1 MIEDVG
7 LKQRI
12 FADLERVC
20 RPDAILSSNT
30 STIDISL
37 IGAKTRAAER
47 IVGAHFFSPAHIMP
61 LLEIVRTDKTS
72 PQARLRPLSGL
83 VQPVCIPSSC
93 SAYLPLGGFSNVQC
107 PQIRGSSHKF
117 RQSLLRGAWKALQ
130 LQGSFR
136 VLNSSGCKGSSCASH
151 FHYSRSYTV
160 WGMRA
165 FKATGACSQP
175 AHSAQS
181 AAVKDTT
188 LGIGTMSQF
197 LELKLSKLVMINA
210 A

>member
-1 MIEDVG
+1 MQVIEAVIEDVG

-72 PQARLRPLSGL
+72 PQARP
-83 VQPVCIPSSC
+83 PPSF
-93 SAYLPLGGFSNVQC
+93 LP
-107 PQIRGSSHKF
+107 R
-117 RQSLLRGAWKALQ
+117 
-130 LQGSFR
+130 
-136 VLNSSGCKGSSCASH
+136 
-151 FHYSRSYTV
+151 
-160 WGMRA
+160 
-165 FKATGACSQP
+165 
-175 AHSAQS
+175 
-181 AAVKDTT
+181 
-188 LGIGTMSQF
+188 
-197 LELKLSKLVMINA
+197 
-210 A
+210 